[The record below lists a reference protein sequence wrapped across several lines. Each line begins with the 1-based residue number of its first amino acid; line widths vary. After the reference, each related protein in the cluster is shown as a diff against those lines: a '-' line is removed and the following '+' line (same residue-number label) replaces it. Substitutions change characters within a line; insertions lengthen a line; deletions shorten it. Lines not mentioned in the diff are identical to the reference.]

1 MPDERL
7 IREFTVLNAHGL
19 HARSGAMLVKAANRF
34 ESEVLIEKDGNAV
47 NGKSIMGVLMLAA
60 GKGSRLTVT
69 VEGPDSRD
77 AMTAISELFDAGFN
91 EAP

>member
-19 HARSGAMLVKAANRF
+19 HARSGALLVKAANRF
-34 ESEVLIEKDGNAV
+34 ESEMLIEKDGNAV

-60 GKGSRLTVT
+60 GKGSRLIVT

-77 AMTAISELFDAGFN
+77 AMAALSELFEAGFH

>member
-1 MPDERL
+1 
-7 IREFTVLNAHGL
+7 
-19 HARSGAMLVKAANRF
+19 MLVKAANRF
-34 ESEVLIEKDGNAV
+34 ESEILIEKDGNSV

-69 VEGPDSRD
+69 IEGPDAAE
-77 AMTAISELFDAGFN
+77 AMAELGKLFEAGFY